1 MTRPTGDGWP
11 VDSGGWIAANFIRT
25 FCLLAVFI
33 GLCSPAQA
41 AEQKPINLWP
51 GKAPGDTNT
60 LPAEA
65 DLTKPTENFIAGRR
79 LIRLGNVST
88 PTLTVYKPAPD
99 KDTGAAV
106 LICPGGG
113 YNILAYDLEG
123 SEACEW
129 LNSIGVTGVLL
140 KYRVPR
146 RPGLPQHAAPLQDAQ
161 RAMGLVRQQAKELG
175 IDPNRLGVLGFS
187 AGGHLAAALSNNH
200 TERTYPVVDDADKLS
215 CKPDFA
221 VLVYPAYLTQKDKGD
236 ILTPEMTVSAT
247 NTPPTFLVMA
257 QDDGVRVENVLFYSL
272 ALKNAKVPAEAHI
285 YPTGGHGY
293 GLRRTDNPVTWWPDR
308 AADWMKA
315 SGFLKRP

>member
-1 MTRPTGDGWP
+1 MERR
-11 VDSGGWIAANFIRT
+11 GGWRGAA
-25 FCLLAVFI
+25 LAVLVAREARRR
-33 GLCSPAQA
+33 GAEPTAVHRACQRAEWQTQA
-41 AEQKPINLWP
+41 K
-51 GKAPGDTNT
+51 TN
-60 LPAEA
+60 
-65 DLTKPTENFIAGRR
+65 ENFIAGRR

-88 PTLTVYKPAPD
+88 PTLTVYKPAPE

-123 SEACEW
+123 SEVCEW

-236 ILTPEMTVSAT
+236 ILTPEMAVSAT

>member
-1 MTRPTGDGWP
+1 MKRLLSLTVAFAALSCATG
-11 VDSGGWIAANFIRT
+11 
-25 FCLLAVFI
+25 
-33 GLCSPAQA
+33 A
-41 AEQKPINLWP
+41 AELKPLNLWP

-65 DLTKPTENFIAGRR
+65 DLTKTNENFIAGRR

-88 PTLTVYKPAPD
+88 PTLTVYNPSPD

-123 SEACEW
+123 SEVCEW

-146 RPGLPQHAAPLQDAQ
+146 RPGLPGHTAPLQDAQ
-161 RAMGLVRQQAKELG
+161 RAMGLIRGQAKGLG
-175 IDPNRLGVLGFS
+175 IDPHRIGVLGFS

-200 TERTYPVVDDADKLS
+200 TERTYPLVDDADKLS

-221 VLVYPAYLTQKDKGD
+221 VLVYPAYLA
-236 ILTPEMTVSAT
+236 LTVIS
-247 NTPPTFLVMA
+247 
-257 QDDGVRVENVLFYSL
+257 GVRMSPLSFCV
-272 ALKNAKVPAEAHI
+272 
-285 YPTGGHGY
+285 
-293 GLRRTDNPVTWWPDR
+293 R
-308 AADWMKA
+308 
-315 SGFLKRP
+315 